1 MKKILLLTKILFHIS
16 NIGLIALYLYPGSIL
31 GYLVYNDI
39 QKQPQLTSNFVIFSS
54 NHVYAF
60 MFLSF
65 LGLISYYKDKAYILF
80 LYLFL
85 ISILLELSHILI
97 PQRDFEYRDLYGNV
111 FGVFLIFLF
120 FKLLRLFKSLRLY
133 K

>member
-1 MKKILLLTKILFHIS
+1 MKKISLLTKIIFHTS

-39 QKQPQLTSNFVIFSS
+39 QKQPQLTSNFIIFSS

-60 MFLSF
+60 ILLSI
-65 LGLISYYKDKAYILF
+65 LGLLSYHKNKVNILF
-80 LYLFL
+80 LYLFF
-85 ISILLELSHILI
+85 ISIILELCHILI
-97 PQRDFEYRDLYGNV
+97 PQRDFEYRDLYGNF

-120 FKLLRLFKSLRLY
+120 FKLFRLLRQNK
-133 K
+133 